1 MNKMLSH
8 LIMNYECED
17 FIEKMEQEHFNGS
30 TGFKINKQT
39 SCWAFRCKKGK

>member
-30 TGFKINKQT
+30 TGFKTNIK
-39 SCWAFRCKKGK
+39 WRAVLIKGF